1 MLRRANKNKFCGG
14 KFKFDN
20 MAVRRFAFFLLT
32 LSIMLREVANEM
44 VAAGIVPPICGIL
57 SHKNC
62 WHAHHRLLKLLAII
76 PFPPKGTCNGD
87 GCGTGPPRSRS
98 ALPLLN
104 VLASRMFDW
113 ETSTTP
119 APVRRRAFSP
129 LHHTCTYTST
139 QARLQSTPPHL
150 HLHQYAGAPL
160 VHPTTP
166 APAPVRSVGAPLVH
180 STTPAPAPVRRRAFA

>member
-62 WHAHHRLLKLLAII
+62 WHAHHRLLKLLAI
-76 PFPPKGTCNGD
+76 FPPQRNVQRRWLWHRAAAVTVGTTFIKCAGIK
-87 GCGTGPPRSRS
+87 
-98 ALPLLN
+98 N
-104 VLASRMFDW
+104 V
-113 ETSTTP
+113 
-119 APVRRRAFSP
+119 
-129 LHHTCTYTST
+129 
-139 QARLQSTPPHL
+139 
-150 HLHQYAGAPL
+150 
-160 VHPTTP
+160 
-166 APAPVRSVGAPLVH
+166 
-180 STTPAPAPVRRRAFA
+180 